1 MIKMNRQPDHIAID
15 MRPLMMHLQ
24 QQQQQQQHYQE
35 QQYATSYS
43 ELSISS
49 PLPDLY
55 RPTQQQQQTALQQL
69 WTLIGRLLR

>member
-1 MIKMNRQPDHIAID
+1 MNRQPDHIAID

-24 QQQQQQQHYQE
+24 QQQQQQE
-35 QQYATSYS
+35 QLYATPYS